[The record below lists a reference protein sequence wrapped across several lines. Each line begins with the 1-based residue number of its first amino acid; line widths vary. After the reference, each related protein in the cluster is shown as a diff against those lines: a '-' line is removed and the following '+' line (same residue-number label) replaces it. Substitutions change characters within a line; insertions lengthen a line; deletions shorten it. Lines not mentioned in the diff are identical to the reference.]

1 MNPKINLI
9 HAFLFALFKLT
20 IMKRNK
26 EAHTNQD
33 NFRVKDGR
41 MIY

>member
-1 MNPKINLI
+1 MNPNINLI
-9 HAFLFALFKLT
+9 PAFLFALFKLI

-33 NFRVKDGR
+33 NFRAEMVG
-41 MIY
+41 